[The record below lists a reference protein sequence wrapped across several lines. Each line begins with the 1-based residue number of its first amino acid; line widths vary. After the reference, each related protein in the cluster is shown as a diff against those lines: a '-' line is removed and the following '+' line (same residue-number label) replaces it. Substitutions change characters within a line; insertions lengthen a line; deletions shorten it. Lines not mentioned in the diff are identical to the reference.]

1 MKQGKNFFPKNTL
14 LNRGIFA
21 KDIWMV
27 LGSIL
32 VVLVATLY
40 PFNFSSPENFSI
52 RKIPSQFESTSD
64 FIDQVN
70 NILLFIPFGFSLGNA
85 LQKIRRIPLLGKIV
99 LVFLGSAGLSL
110 TVELL
115 QIFLPSREP
124 TPADLINNSISGLV
138 GLLCFYLCASQH
150 LNSLFSSIENSK
162 LARSTQKISLFFCG
176 YILLAFTISIVWLG
190 TTNLSGWNPNY
201 PLILGNETTG
211 NRPWQG
217 YISKIYI
224 ADRAI
229 SKSEVEKVFVDENY
243 LKTLGDSLVT
253 SYQFPEQCCQ
263 PEETVKSPKLREKKL
278 WWDRLSENQQ
288 GQGVFL
294 SPGNWLET
302 ANPVTS
308 LNKRIRETS
317 ELTISTTVASSD
329 ISQTGPARI
338 ISVSNGPL
346 RRNFTLGQE
355 RTALDL
361 RIRTSITGENGS
373 ELKMRVPNVF
383 TDNNPH
389 HIVLTYSKGTLQVYI
404 DTLSHFSTFNLLD
417 LIPKQQQIF
426 YYAITFIPLG
436 ICLTIITVLARRK
449 IFLYR
454 FLLFS
459 GILLPSLIL
468 ESILVSE
475 NGKSISLRN
484 FLLGIFF
491 TTGTVLVLRLR
502 ALMVMK
508 KTTV

>member
-1 MKQGKNFFPKNTL
+1 MKQGKKFCQKYTFFD
-14 LNRGIFA
+14 RGIFT
-21 KDIWMV
+21 KDILMV
-27 LGSIL
+27 FCSIL

-40 PFNFSSPENFSI
+40 PFNFSSPDNFSI
-52 RKIPSQFESTSD
+52 RKIPSQFESTSN
-64 FIDQVN
+64 FIDQIN
-70 NILLFIPFGFSLGNA
+70 NILLFVPLGFSLSSA
-85 LQKIRRIPLLGKIV
+85 LQKSKIPLIGKTLLV
-99 LVFLGSAGLSL
+99 LLGSAGLSL

-115 QIFLPSREP
+115 QMFLPSREP
-124 TPADLINNSISGLV
+124 TPADILNNSISGLV
-138 GLLCFYLCASQH
+138 GSLCFYLCASQQVTSI
-150 LNSLFSSIENSK
+150 LTSIENSK
-162 LARSTQKISLFFCG
+162 LGRSTQKITLFFCG
-176 YILLAFTISIVWLG
+176 YILLAFAISIVWLG
-190 TTNLSGWNPNY
+190 TTDLSGWNPNY
-201 PLILGNETTG
+201 PLILGNERTG

-229 SKSEVEKVFVDENY
+229 SKNEVEKVLADENY

-253 SYQFPEQCCQ
+253 SYQFTEKCCQ
-263 PEETVKSPKLREKKL
+263 PEETVKSPKLLQKKL
-278 WWDRLSENQQ
+278 WWEQLSENQQ

-308 LNKRIRETS
+308 LNQRIRETS
-317 ELTISTTVASSD
+317 EFTISTTVASSD
-329 ISQTGPARI
+329 IGQTGPARI

-355 RTALDL
+355 GTALDL

-383 TDNNPH
+383 TDTKPH
-389 HIVLTYSKGTLQVYI
+389 HIVLAYSKGKLQVYI
-404 DTLSHFSTFNLLD
+404 DKLSHFYSFRLLD
-417 LIPKQQQIF
+417 LIPKEQQLF

-436 ICLTIITVLARRK
+436 ICLTLLTILAKRK

-454 FLLFS
+454 FLLLS

-475 NGKSISLRN
+475 NGKSINFKN
-484 FLLGIFF
+484 FLLSVFL
-491 TTGTVLVLRLR
+491 TTGTMLVLRLR
-502 ALMVMK
+502 ALMVLK
-508 KTTV
+508 KTAV